1 MQFCK
6 RLLGVK
12 KCTQNDFVYGELGRC
27 PMRNYRMYN
36 IVKYWTKIILCDNKR
51 YIKIVY
57 NMLCEDIL
65 DRPTCK
71 NWCSLLRDMLFT
83 LGFADV
89 WYSHNVGNVKLF
101 LMSVKQRLK
110 D

>member
-12 KCTQNDFVYGELGRC
+12 KCTQKDFVYGELGRC
-27 PMRNYRMYN
+27 QLRNYRMYN
-36 IVKYWTKIILCDNKR
+36 IVKYWTKILLCDNKR
-51 YIKIVY
+51 YLKIVY
-57 NMLCEDIL
+57 YMLCEDIL

-89 WYSHNVGNVKLF
+89 WYS
-101 LMSVKQRLK
+101 
-110 D
+110 

>member
-27 PMRNYRMYN
+27 PMQNYRMYN
-36 IVKYWTKIILCDNKR
+36 IVIYWTKIILCDNKR

-65 DRPTCK
+65 DTPNCK
-71 NWCSLLRDMLFT
+71 KWCSLLRDMLFT
-83 LGFADV
+83 LCFADV
-89 WYSHNVGNVKLF
+89 WYS
-101 LMSVKQRLK
+101 
-110 D
+110 